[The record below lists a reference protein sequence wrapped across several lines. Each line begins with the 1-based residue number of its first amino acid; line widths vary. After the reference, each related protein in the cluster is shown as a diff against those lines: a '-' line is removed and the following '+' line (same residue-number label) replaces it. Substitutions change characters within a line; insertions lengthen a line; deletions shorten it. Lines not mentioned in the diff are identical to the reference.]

1 MTNTIDIEPD
11 PLSLRRLLGLM
22 CLSIALILT
31 ISTFTNKRIELK
43 KPELAISLRSLETK
57 VEASSIEEVIP
68 ALAPEK
74 PQEQF
79 KCATMSTWNAQNK
92 DAQSLGTQSPQNV
105 GLKVSPPTLI
115 VDSVAKNIMTKTS
128 ITRGTQAGVVKP
140 DGSTSTAT
148 SRYSLVETPSQ
159 STELRWKESSAVSSS
174 QESLSTTRTASDTTT
189 DTTTSSCGSVES
201 DTAKEPQTLPA
212 PTVDLPTKST
222 QLPQDKPKPKP
233 VAQPQPTP
241 KKAHPKPVGD
251 AKAFIYHKESGNNP
265 HAINKRSGA
274 CGLGQ
279 ALPCSKMPCELAD
292 YACQDAF
299 FTQYMEDRYGTWEK
313 ARAFWQ
319 CTGKCYNKYGST
331 IKRGTWW

>member
-11 PLSLRRLLGLM
+11 PLSLRRLLGLL

-31 ISTFTNKRIELK
+31 ISTLTNRRIELK
-43 KPELAISLRSLETK
+43 KPELAVELRSLETK

-74 PQEQF
+74 PQE
-79 KCATMSTWNAQNK
+79 
-92 DAQSLGTQSPQNV
+92 
-105 GLKVSPPTLI
+105 PTE
-115 VDSVAKNIMTKTS
+115 A
-128 ITRGTQAGVVKP
+128 
-140 DGSTSTAT
+140 
-148 SRYSLVETPSQ
+148 
-159 STELRWKESSAVSSS
+159 
-174 QESLSTTRTASDTTT
+174 
-189 DTTTSSCGSVES
+189 
-201 DTAKEPQTLPA
+201 
-212 PTVDLPTKST
+212 
-222 QLPQDKPKPKP
+222 PKPVEVVQTPPPAVQEPVRP